1 MPAVSNPPSPP
12 CPLSW
17 GLWVGRT
24 LLRGR
29 QSVGRGSKS
38 AAGLLTEK
46 PRSLKT
52 LQPLG
57 RSTLLTVGSR
67 AGELGD
73 LQSPRAALPLFLQAA
88 VLCLTPPV
96 AMETIRAGTGED
108 QHTWVGRIQAASSGP
123 RPAMWGG
130 SREKPS
136 RPICRAKDCLGPGA
150 RPCVL
155 CDKHPL
161 GVTLPY

>member
-1 MPAVSNPPSPP
+1 MGGKDPPKGEAVS
-12 CPLSW
+12 
-17 GLWVGRT
+17 GER
-24 LLRGR
+24 
-29 QSVGRGSKS
+29 SKS

-136 RPICRAKDCLGPGA
+136 RPICRAKDVLALGPGHV
-150 RPCVL
+150 CS
-155 CDKHPL
+155 
-161 GVTLPY
+161 VTSIP